1 MRNSVKEIFGIQK
14 SRLWFVLAALLISS
28 LTFAQAQNVLFVK
41 SGVTDGDPI
50 TVGGVS
56 GMVYNT
62 CKAAVAASAIGD
74 TVRLLEDIVETTQNI
89 SGITENLEN
98 CCVMIDRRVLDGQ
111 GHSLTAAAYVNE
123 VIYTKGGTIMNI
135 VVNGA
140 EGSYAYRGIY
150 SWGYTGTANMNAD
163 LILDRVTL
171 NRVLYTYHCDGD
183 TYQNVSVLIKNSNIN
198 GWTSFSP
205 VFKSYTVID
214 SEFGSSFGYAVFR
227 PYGPVVVSGTS
238 FSAGYQLDPIISP
251 SILLNNCNLAGIPLT
266 SDNIDNILV
275 NLATDQPV
283 PQEDPSSHA
292 VVVDGDYSANGDG
305 ELIGGIY
312 GGNLDVLNG
321 MCADGYRGVPIPATD
336 PQQYLVTPVYYI
348 HFNSNGGTGGPMADT
363 YVPRDPGTFT
373 VPACEYTNDTYGF
386 AEWNT
391 QADGN
396 GDSYRTDDNVTL
408 TADLTLYAQWA
419 RVWNVTQNRY
429 DNDLPTAIGA
439 ASAGDRIVLL
449 SDVALATSQ
458 TIDKNITLDLG
469 GHTISGSVDNMINIT
484 GGNVTI
490 INGTITNSNN
500 KYAVYD
506 TGTGILT
513 LTDCTISAKMRTV
526 HVSGGTVNATNS
538 TIRSTGVAAINH
550 ENGVFNATNC
560 TISCDATTPNNM
572 YTILNYD
579 VLNLTNCTVTGPSMI
594 ICCQGASPLVNIDGG
609 VIESRSY
616 ATSGIYGSGTIINNT
631 GIVNIYGDAQV
642 IAYYRAIQQSNTYET
657 SGFVNIGGYMDEH
670 GNLVPSGAPTIIL
683 KDTSTIASDP
693 NAINVYYDGTV
704 NIFGDATVRTTH
716 SLATAAVGCI
726 NGGTVNFTGG
736 TVEGFE
742 TGVHTSKLST
752 PAVINTCHVNISDSA
767 HLETADR
774 DQCVTTV
781 GDHPTEIDI
790 WGGVFS
796 EDVSGEKCR
805 DGYAAFPRGT
815 SPQTYIVAPSYTVY
829 YDANMTPNQR
839 DTVYE
844 RQENPTHTVQANAFT
859 NGDFAFLTWNT
870 KADGTGTDI
879 AAGAEMNLTTDT
891 TLYAKWKVVAKIGT
905 TGYGT
910 LASAIT
916 AANDGETIMVVA
928 DITPS
933 ELQNININKSLT
945 ITAETPNTY
954 TIADHHLTLSGNT
967 VEVTVSNLNFSG
979 NSYINANNGKVL
991 TIDHVNATV
1000 NPQKIT
1006 GRSAFVVLSTAEHTT
1021 GLEFTLTNSNIVNTG
1036 GTDYYGASVFGWA
1049 FLSSANISN
1058 NTFGSAD
1065 YRCHFVAVK
1074 LMNVT
1079 DGTEYHFSDNTF
1091 YGTTDYYFAAFD
1103 LYQNNSR
1110 ANSYTAWGENN
1121 VLDVE
1126 GTGPRKAYDIERNG
1140 NANAQIVV
1148 LDNGTTINGT
1158 PITTNDFENEI
1169 PVAQFNGYYAVDVEK
1184 TTEGKYIGGTYSTDV
1199 SGQLCEEGYASFA
1212 NGTDPETYT
1221 IAEAYAVYYT
1231 SATSVVSDT
1240 VYVKKSS
1247 PTHTVLPCGFTNG
1260 DFAFLAWNTQADGT
1274 GDSYSPDD
1282 NITLTADITLHAQW
1296 KVVAKIGTTEYGTLA
1311 SAITAAND
1319 GETIMV
1325 VADIT
1330 PSELQNITLNK
1341 SLTITAETPN
1351 TYTIADHHVKLD
1363 GNTVEV
1369 TVSNL
1374 NFSGNSY
1381 INAHNGR
1388 SLTVDH
1394 VNATVSPDRSAL
1406 RWQGMFIAMG
1416 GSEFQTGLSLTVT
1429 NNTIVSTNAT
1439 GEDCACQGWA
1449 FIREAT
1455 ITGNTF
1461 GSTEY
1466 PYPFTAVKL
1475 MNATDDATV
1484 TITNNTVYGRQGADS
1499 ESSYFYAFD
1508 LYRNN
1513 SRANSYAV
1521 TSENNQAFNVG
1532 TANNHFYLY
1541 RMECNTLNREV
1552 GILMVFDNGSQVD
1565 GSAVS
1570 MEDMFYDSSL
1580 GANYQD
1586 STLYGVGVVLNSDNQ
1601 IVEGTFNVNSRT
1613 LVANCAETYMPVEN
1627 ADHTY
1632 QVVQVYN
1639 IHFEANGANG
1649 GSMEDYYVPRSAPA
1663 ITIDECGYTY
1673 TTPDQVFVGWN
1684 TQADGHGTTYN
1695 PGENLTLTADITLY
1709 AQWSDFHYVI
1719 YHSNDGNDF
1728 RVQQLKPDDHT
1739 VVVKE
1744 GNIFARPGYY
1754 VTAWNSQADGSGDT
1768 YAPGSN
1774 YPAGIN
1780 EVSHVYAVWTAN
1792 SDPSLTQYVP
1802 GSHAGFVVAGNG
1814 DFTAG
1819 QLFAIPA
1826 VVAAAS
1832 SAPGVQQGYVVITD
1846 YTADRCEGYAFS
1858 EYGFDIA
1865 ADAPARDTLLTN
1877 YDPEVRNFYGYD
1889 SITNLA
1895 VTAHLTQYVTD
1906 TTIYLA
1912 DYVHPDFG
1920 TEYGDQTV
1928 TYHSEAFGCDSVV
1941 TMRVYR
1947 LGSILNDTVV
1957 AIPGH
1962 SEMEVTMTTLP
1973 EILPNDF
1980 FEAGGTLTPAQVAPY
1995 TDNYPTGATT
2005 PVVWV
2010 ATITDSS
2017 ATFTNY
2023 VTVLEPVCDTMHPV
2037 DGSGNTY
2044 DVVRLIHNCWLKQNL
2059 RTELYADGEPVPHVY
2074 HYPGADP
2081 VIYGYLYTYDDATG
2095 HYPPATRSSTILQG
2109 VCPNGWHIPTYD
2121 DVTELMAYY
2130 DTEDLMSQTNWVNPG
2145 NNSSEFTMQPAGYY
2159 NPASYAPYQMLHVLA
2174 YFWTYSPGSSVYH
2187 ACEFGSMCGTI
2198 ELLPSS
2204 GEMGYSVRC
2213 VKN

>member
-56 GMVYNT
+56 GTVYNT
-62 CKAAVAASAIGD
+62 CKAASLAAAVGD
-74 TVRLLEDIVETTQNI
+74 TVKLLEDITEEGVTDHPYTQAQPY
-89 SGITENLEN
+89 EPEKWPYQK
-98 CCVMIDRRVLDGQ
+98 CCFIQDGFTFD
-111 GHSLTAAAYVNE
+111 GNGFTLTVTGPVYQTYGCG
-123 VIYTKGGTIMNI
+123 IYTKGGTIKNLTVTGGFRVVFSGGSTSDINI
-135 VVNGA
+135 DHCVIDAGSTGA
-140 EGSYAYRGIY
+140 YPFSSDAAGPYALNITN
-150 SWGYTGTANMNAD
+150 S
-163 LILDRVTL
+163 TL
-171 NRVLYTYHCDGD
+171 
-183 TYQNVSVLIKNSNIN
+183 K
-198 GWTSFSP
+198 GWTSYTMGYTSSTIENNTFDKCSYLNYGYYRPYIPTVVQSCNFPSSDFWVDASTETRVGGNGHGNILFNECTYLGEPLTQNNVDQLLDYDWSTP
-205 VFKSYTVID
+205 VTHN
-214 SEFGSSFGYAVFR
+214 YAVPTEPMSTNTDGEITGGVF
-227 PYGPVVVSGTS
+227 SGTID
-238 FSAGYQLDPIISP
+238 YIET
-251 SILLNNCNLAGIPLT
+251 LL
-266 SDNIDNILV
+266 
-275 NLATDQPV
+275 
-283 PQEDPSSHA
+283 
-292 VVVDGDYSANGDG
+292 
-305 ELIGGIY
+305 
-312 GGNLDVLNG
+312 
-321 MCADGYRGVPIPATD
+321 ADGYEAIPLGTD
-336 PQQYLVTPVYYI
+336 PETYRVTPIYYI
-348 HFNSNGGTGGPMADT
+348 HFNAGGGSGTMADA
-363 YVPRDPGTFT
+363 YVPRTAPDNEYT
-373 VPACEYTNDTYGF
+373 VPDNTGFSYGSYSF
-386 AEWNT
+386 LNWN
-391 QADGN
+391 
-396 GDSYRTDDNVTL
+396 
-408 TADLTLYAQWA
+408 
-419 RVWNVTQNRY
+419 
-429 DNDLPTAIGA
+429 
-439 ASAGDRIVLL
+439 
-449 SDVALATSQ
+449 
-458 TIDKNITLDLG
+458 
-469 GHTISGSVDNMINIT
+469 
-484 GGNVTI
+484 
-490 INGTITNSNN
+490 
-500 KYAVYD
+500 
-506 TGTGILT
+506 
-513 LTDCTISAKMRTV
+513 
-526 HVSGGTVNATNS
+526 
-538 TIRSTGVAAINH
+538 
-550 ENGVFNATNC
+550 
-560 TISCDATTPNNM
+560 
-572 YTILNYD
+572 
-579 VLNLTNCTVTGPSMI
+579 
-594 ICCQGASPLVNIDGG
+594 
-609 VIESRSY
+609 SR
-616 ATSGIYGSGTIINNT
+616 IYGG
-631 GIVNIYGDAQV
+631 
-642 IAYYRAIQQSNTYET
+642 
-657 SGFVNIGGYMDEH
+657 
-670 GNLVPSGAPTIIL
+670 
-683 KDTSTIASDP
+683 
-693 NAINVYYDGTV
+693 
-704 NIFGDATVRTTH
+704 
-716 SLATAAVGCI
+716 
-726 NGGTVNFTGG
+726 
-736 TVEGFE
+736 
-742 TGVHTSKLST
+742 
-752 PAVINTCHVNISDSA
+752 
-767 HLETADR
+767 
-774 DQCVTTV
+774 
-781 GDHPTEIDI
+781 
-790 WGGVFS
+790 
-796 EDVSGEKCR
+796 
-805 DGYAAFPRGT
+805 
-815 SPQTYIVAPSYTVY
+815 
-829 YDANMTPNQR
+829 
-839 DTVYE
+839 
-844 RQENPTHTVQANAFT
+844 
-859 NGDFAFLTWNT
+859 
-870 KADGTGTDI
+870 GTDI
-879 AAGAEMNLTTDT
+879 AVGSTMTLSSDT
-891 TLYAKWKVVAKIGT
+891 TLYAEWNIDFVATIGSNT
-905 TGYGT
+905 YTS
-910 LASAIT
+910 LQDAVT
-916 AANDGETIMVVA
+916 AAQDGDVITVVNN
-928 DITPS
+928 INPS
-933 ELQNININKSLT
+933 EVQNITVNKSLT
-945 ITAETPNTY
+945 ITAATSGAY
-954 TIADHHLTLSGNT
+954 TIKDHHLTLSGAT
-967 VEVTVSNLNFSG
+967 VELTVNGLNFEG

-1049 FLSSANISN
+1049 FLKSVNISN
-1058 NTFGSAD
+1058 NVFGSET

-1074 LMNVT
+1074 TMNAT
-1079 DGTEYHFSDNTF
+1079 PDAEYNFVGNTF
-1091 YGTTDYYFAAFD
+1091 YGANGYVFIAFD
-1103 LYQNNSR
+1103 LFQNNSR
-1110 ANSYTAWGENN
+1110 ANSYTTWSQNN
-1121 VLDVE
+1121 VLNVE
-1126 GTGPRKAYDIERNG
+1126 DEGGEAYAFDIERNG
-1140 NANAQIVV
+1140 NSNAQILV
-1148 LDNGTTINGT
+1148 LDNGSTINGT
-1158 PITTNDFENEI
+1158 PLTTQDFFNEI
-1169 PVAQFNGYYAVDVEK
+1169 PVAQYNGYYAVDVEK

-1330 PSELQNITLNK
+1330 PSELQNITIDK
-1341 SLTITAETPN
+1341 SLTITAATSGA
-1351 TYTIADHHVKLD
+1351 YTIKDHHLTLS

-1865 ADAPARDTLLTN
+1865 ADAPARDTLLTH

-2010 ATITDSS
+2010 ATIADSS

-2159 NPASYAPYQMLHVLA
+2159 NPVSYAPYQMLHVLA
-2174 YFWTYSPGSSVYH
+2174 YFWTYTPGSSVYH